1 MLIGSLALAGVIPLA
16 GFWSKDELLVV
27 AWDTGHA
34 WLFWTFLVTAA
45 LTAFYTAR
53 MLMLTFFGEFRGHGH
68 PHESPATMTG
78 PLVALAGAS
87 IFVGLLGAPQ
97 LHAVFGKWVFFEEPH
112 AATFVAWIALL
123 STVGAVGGILVGWSL
138 YKERKAVDPM
148 ERALGQGVWNTLL
161 NRYYIDAF
169 YMTAIIYPV
178 RDKVSA
184 AVYWFNQNILDG
196 IVNGAAALAR
206 GLSKV
211 VSWFDRNVIDG
222 TVNGAAAAAG
232 EGGGILKYLQS
243 GNVQW
248 YAVGLFAGVLVLTA
262 IFIKT

>member
-1 MLIGSLALAGVIPLA
+1 
-16 GFWSKDELLVV
+16 
-27 AWDTGHA
+27 
-34 WLFWTFLVTAA
+34 
-45 LTAFYTAR
+45 
-53 MLMLTFFGEFRGHGH
+53 
-68 PHESPATMTG
+68 MTG

-123 STVGAVGGILVGWSL
+123 STVGAIGGIVVGWSL

-148 ERALGQGVWNTLL
+148 EQALGQGVWNTLL

-184 AVYWFNQNILDG
+184 AVYWFNQNVLDS

-206 GLSKV
+206 GLSKA